1 MTNKQKYI
9 RLIATSIIFVVVIAA
24 LYFVSQKLNTA
35 DEMAKINEM
44 ILEDAGH
51 NDPKVLV
58 QEDGE
63 TKFDEDNLIDDLMN
77 YEYFVCPDKE
87 ELQSQVETAGFEL
100 IYESSEHFVFKNNR
114 ECTIYFV
121 RHGQTDAN
129 VAQLFAGSG
138 TDATLTEQGEQQALA
153 TGKALS
159 EVSFSDAYA
168 SELTRTQKTAE
179 LVLSENA
186 SETPEI
192 EVLSQWNDIDWGQ
205 VEGMP
210 ASEVFSIYP
219 DFNEDTYIGTATDES
234 FVSPIQAETKAEV
247 ISRMHTALNQV
258 AAETEGN
265 ALVVGHSSMIW
276 CLKAM
281 FGEQVSIDGLENASI
296 TVLQYTKGNWSLNR
310 INVSAEEY

>member
-58 QEDGE
+58 QEDEE
-63 TKFDEDNLIDDLMN
+63 TQFDEDNLIDDLMN

-138 TDATLTEQGEQQALA
+138 TDATLTRQGEEQALA

-159 EVSFSDAYA
+159 EVSFSDVYA

-234 FVSPIQAETKAEV
+234 FVSPIQAETKVEV

-258 AAETEGN
+258 VAETEGN

-276 CLKAM
+276 CLKSM
-281 FGEQVSIDGLENASI
+281 FGEQISVDGLDNASI
-296 TVLQYTKGNWSLNR
+296 TILHYVQGNWSVER
-310 INVSAEEY
+310 VNVSADEY

>member
-24 LYFVSQKLNTA
+24 SYFVLQKLNTA

-58 QEDGE
+58 QEDEE
-63 TKFDEDNLIDDLMN
+63 TQYDEDNLIDDVMN

-138 TDATLTEQGEQQALA
+138 TDATLTEQGEEQALA

-159 EVSFSDAYA
+159 EVSFSDVYA

-179 LVLSENA
+179 LVLSENL

-219 DFNEDTYIGTATDES
+219 DFNEDTYIGIATDES

-276 CLKAM
+276 CLKSM
-281 FGEQVSIDGLENASI
+281 FGEQISVDGLDNASI
-296 TVLQYTKGNWSLNR
+296 TILHYVQGNWSVER
-310 INVSAEEY
+310 VNVSADEY